1 MNYTMD
7 NAKWTDHGWENGIF
21 EFSYGDFI
29 DTDGD
34 EFYFLIEYRKADDEF
49 VFFMMFEFDEII
61 YGCGEQTDEF
71 FERHM
76 SKELMEAT
84 KEYMKKLMK
93 Y

>member
-1 MNYTMD
+1 MKYTMD
-7 NAKWTDHGWENGIF
+7 NAKWTDHGWENDIF

-34 EFYFLIEYRKADDEF
+34 EFYFLIEYRKADNDF

-61 YGCGEQTDEF
+61 YGCEEQTDEF

-76 SKELMEAT
+76 NKELMEAT

-93 Y
+93 